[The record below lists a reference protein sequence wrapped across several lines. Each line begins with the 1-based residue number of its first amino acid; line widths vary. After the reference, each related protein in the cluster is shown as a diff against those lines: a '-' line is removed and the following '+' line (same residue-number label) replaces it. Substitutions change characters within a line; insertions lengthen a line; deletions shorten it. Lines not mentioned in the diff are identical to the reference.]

1 MDFIIEPNFI
11 TVRYIILLIVGLLIA
26 ASVKYGIDLYQ
37 DNHTKNVYQY
47 DYAEINK
54 VNYGLFNIQL
64 WKEKALDI
72 VEKRI
77 NNFKL
82 SDSAYEQLGGQ
93 IELYLYKMYDD
104 YFTSGKLIDEIYA
117 SLEDSGTMN
126 KMFMT
131 MMRGTVEKQLKN
143 LDLKSKIPGLAS
155 SLNKEIKKNEPEIRQ
170 VLQKELLNMVM
181 SDEQSKYID
190 RRERIYQQYGF
201 DAVGPTGDHLKSEI
215 ASIDERLADYLKYI
229 VGLLAAALLLLIL
242 TMKLLSFKDL
252 MLGFTI
258 ISIVL
263 LVLGITLPMID
274 IDARLNSFGIE
285 IMGSEISFDEQV
297 LYFQSKS
304 IVEVTKTLWTGG
316 SWDLKLVG
324 ALILLFSIVFP
335 FFKLILSI
343 LYLYYEKAKSSK
355 AVKTVIFYLGKW
367 SMADVFTV
375 ALFMAYIGF
384 YGLVTSQ
391 LADISRNDTGFAVE
405 TLNYSKLSPGAFFF
419 TAYCLLSITTS
430 LLINRNELKAANEL

>member
-1 MDFIIEPNFI
+1 M
-11 TVRYIILLIVGLLIA
+11 RYVVLLIVGLLLIG
-26 ASVKYGIDLYQ
+26 SSKFGLDLYSAISK
-37 DNHTKNVYQY
+37 KNIYQY

-72 VEKRI
+72 VEGRI
-77 NNFKL
+77 NSFKL
-82 SDSAYEQLGGQ
+82 SDEAYDQISGQ
-93 IELYLYKMYDD
+93 IEIYLYKMYDD

-117 SLEDSGTMN
+117 SLEESGTVN
-126 KMFMT
+126 KIFMK
-131 MMRGTVEKQLKN
+131 MMRGTIEDQLKN
-143 LDLKSKIPGLAS
+143 LNLKSKIPQLAQQ
-155 SLNKEIKKNEPEIRQ
+155 LNTEIKKNEPEIRR

-181 SDEQSKYID
+181 ADEQANYVD
-190 RRERIYQQYGF
+190 RRERIYQRYDF
-201 DAVGPTGDHLKSEI
+201 DNAAATNEYLKNEIVEIDNSLPT
-215 ASIDERLADYLKYI
+215 YLKYI
-229 VGLLAAALLLLIL
+229 MALLGGALLLLIVSA
-242 TMKLLSFKDL
+242 KLLSFKEL

-258 ISIVL
+258 TSIVL

-274 IDARLNSFGIE
+274 IDARLNAFGIQ
-285 IMGSEISFDEQV
+285 IMGQEISFDEQV

-335 FFKLILSI
+335 FLKLILSI
-343 LYLYYEKAKSSK
+343 LYLYYEKAKSSR
-355 AVKTVIFYLGKW
+355 AIRSIIFYLGKW

-384 YGLVTSQ
+384 YGLVTVQ

-419 TAYCLLSITTS
+419 TAYCLLSVTTS

>member
-1 MDFIIEPNFI
+1 M
-11 TVRYIILLIVGLLIA
+11 RYLILLIAGLLIA
-26 ASVKYGIDLYQ
+26 ASTKFGIDLYKE
-37 DNHTKNVYQY
+37 NSSKNAYQY

-72 VEKRI
+72 VESRI
-77 NNFKL
+77 NNFTL
-82 SDSAYEQLGGQ
+82 SQEAYDQIGGQ

-104 YFTSGKLIDEIYA
+104 YFTSGRLIDEIYA
-117 SLEDSGTMN
+117 NLESSGTMN
-126 KMFMT
+126 KMILG

-143 LDLKSKIPGLAS
+143 LDLKSKIPGLAAQ
-155 SLNKEIKKNEPEIRQ
+155 LKVEIKRNEPEIRK

-181 SDEQSKYID
+181 SDEQANYVD
-190 RRERIYQQYGF
+190 RRERIYSRYGF
-201 DAVGPTGDHLKSEI
+201 DSVKPTGEFLLGKVESSELI
-215 ASIDERLADYLKYI
+215 IDKLLKYI
-229 VGLLAAALLLLIL
+229 AGLLALALIVLLVG
-242 TMKLLSFKDL
+242 MKLISFKDL

-274 IDARLNSFGIE
+274 IDARLNSFGIQ
-285 IMGSEISFDEQV
+285 IMGQEISFDEQV

-316 SWDLKLVG
+316 GWDLKLVG
-324 ALILLFSIVFP
+324 GLILLFSIVFP
-335 FFKLILSI
+335 FIKLVLSI
-343 LYLYYEKAKSSK
+343 CYLYWQKARESK
-355 AVKTVIFYLGKW
+355 TVKTIIFYLGKW

-430 LLINRNELKAANEL
+430 LLINRKELKSVNEL

>member
-1 MDFIIEPNFI
+1 M
-11 TVRYIILLIVGLLIA
+11 RYIVLLIVGILIGT
-26 ASVKYGIDLYQ
+26 SVKFGIDLYQ
-37 DNHTKNVYQY
+37 VNNAKNAHQY

-72 VEKRI
+72 VESRI
-77 NNFKL
+77 NNFTL
-82 SDSAYEQLGGQ
+82 SQEAYDQIGGQ
-93 IELYLYKMYDD
+93 IEMYLYTMYDD

-117 SLEDSGTMN
+117 NLEESGTMN
-126 KMFMT
+126 KMILK
-131 MMRGTVEKQLKN
+131 MMRGTVEKQLQS
-143 LDLKSKIPGLAS
+143 LDLKSKIPGLAAQ
-155 SLNKEIKKNEPEIRQ
+155 LKVEIKKNEPEIRG

-181 SDEQSKYID
+181 SDEQANYVD
-190 RRERIYQQYGF
+190 RRTRIYQRHGF
-201 DAVGPTGDHLKSEI
+201 EDAEATGDFLLDKVKNAEGEI
-215 ASIDERLADYLKYI
+215 QGLLKYI
-229 VGLLAAALLLLIL
+229 IGLLAAALLILLLGI
-242 TMKLLSFKDL
+242 KLISFKDL
-252 MLGFTI
+252 MLGFTV

-274 IDARLNSFGIE
+274 IDARLNAFGIE
-285 IMGSEISFDEQV
+285 IMGQEIAFEEQV

-316 SWDLKLVG
+316 GWDLKLVG
-324 ALILLFSIVFP
+324 GLILLFSIVFP
-335 FFKLILSI
+335 FIKLVLSI
-343 LYLYYEKAKSSK
+343 FYLYYAKARASK
-355 AVKTVIFYLGKW
+355 TVKTIIFYLGKW
-367 SMADVFTV
+367 SMADVFVV

-419 TAYCLLSITTS
+419 TAYCLLSVTTS
-430 LLINRNELKAANEL
+430 LLINRQELKATKEI

>member
-1 MDFIIEPNFI
+1 M
-11 TVRYIILLIVGLLIA
+11 RYIVLLIVGILIGT
-26 ASVKYGIDLYQ
+26 SVKFGIDLYQ
-37 DNHTKNVYQY
+37 VNNAKNAHQY

-72 VEKRI
+72 VESRI
-77 NNFKL
+77 NNFTL
-82 SDSAYEQLGGQ
+82 SQEAYDQIGGQ
-93 IELYLYKMYDD
+93 IEMYLYTMYDD

-117 SLEDSGTMN
+117 NLEESGTMN
-126 KMFMT
+126 KMILK
-131 MMRGTVEKQLKN
+131 MMRGTVEKQLQS
-143 LDLKSKIPGLAS
+143 LDLKSKIPGLAAQ
-155 SLNKEIKKNEPEIRQ
+155 LKVEIKKNEPEIRG

-181 SDEQSKYID
+181 SDEQANYVD
-190 RRERIYQQYGF
+190 RRTRIYQRHGF
-201 DAVGPTGDHLKSEI
+201 EDAEATGGFLLDKVKNAEGEI
-215 ASIDERLADYLKYI
+215 QGLLKYI
-229 VGLLAAALLLLIL
+229 IGLLAAALLILLLGI
-242 TMKLLSFKDL
+242 KLISFKDL
-252 MLGFTI
+252 MLGFTV

-274 IDARLNSFGIE
+274 IDARLNAFGIE
-285 IMGSEISFDEQV
+285 IMGQEIAFEEQV

-316 SWDLKLVG
+316 GWDLKLVG
-324 ALILLFSIVFP
+324 GLILLFSIVFP
-335 FFKLILSI
+335 FIKLVLSI
-343 LYLYYEKAKSSK
+343 FYLYYAKARASK
-355 AVKTVIFYLGKW
+355 TVKTIIFYLGKW
-367 SMADVFTV
+367 SMADVFVV

-419 TAYCLLSITTS
+419 TAYCLLSVTTS
-430 LLINRNELKAANEL
+430 LLINRQELKATKEI

>member
-1 MDFIIEPNFI
+1 MI
-11 TVRYIILLIVGLLIA
+11 VRYIILLVAGLLGL
-26 ASVKYGIDLYQ
+26 ASVKFGMDLYKE
-37 DNHTKNVYQY
+37 NTAKNVYHY

-72 VEKRI
+72 VESRI
-77 NNFKL
+77 NNFTL
-82 SDSAYEQLGGQ
+82 SQEAYDQIGGQ

-117 SLEDSGTMN
+117 NLESSGTMN
-126 KMFMT
+126 KMILN
-131 MMRGTVEKQLKN
+131 MMRGTVDKQLKN
-143 LDLKSKIPGLAS
+143 LDLKSKIPGLAAQ
-155 SLNKEIKKNEPEIRQ
+155 LKVEIKKNEPEIRQ

-181 SDEQSKYID
+181 SDEQADYVD
-190 RRERIYQQYGF
+190 RRTRIYVRHGF
-201 DAVGPTGDHLKSEI
+201 DNAGDTGEFLLEKVKNSESNI
-215 ASIDERLADYLKYI
+215 STLLKYI
-229 VGLLAAALLLLIL
+229 TGLLACALLVLLL
-242 TMKLLSFKDL
+242 GFKLISFKDL

-258 ISIVL
+258 ISIIL
-263 LVLGITLPMID
+263 LVLGISLPMID
-274 IDARLNSFGIE
+274 IDARLNSFGIQ
-285 IMGSEISFDEQV
+285 IMGQEIAFDEQV

-335 FFKLILSI
+335 FIKLVLSI
-343 LYLYYEKAKSSK
+343 CYLYWEKAKKSK
-355 AVKTVIFYLGKW
+355 TVKTIIFYLGKW

-384 YGLVTSQ
+384 YGLVTTQ

-430 LLINRNELKAANEL
+430 LLINRRDLKEADHL

>member
-1 MDFIIEPNFI
+1 M
-11 TVRYIILLIVGLLIA
+11 RYLILLIVGLLIA
-26 ASVKYGIDLYQ
+26 ASVKFGIDLYSE
-37 DNHTKNVYQY
+37 NHTKNTYQY

-72 VEKRI
+72 VEGRI
-77 NNFKL
+77 NSFKL
-82 SDSAYEQLGGQ
+82 SDEAYDQISGQ

-117 SLEDSGTMN
+117 SLEESGTVN
-126 KMFMT
+126 KIFMK
-131 MMRGTVEKQLKN
+131 MMRGTVEDQLQN
-143 LDLKSKIPGLAS
+143 LDLKSKIPGLARQ
-155 SLNKEIKKNEPEIRQ
+155 LNKEIKKNEPEIRK

-181 SDEQSKYID
+181 ADEQSNYID
-190 RRERIYQQYGF
+190 RRERIYERYGF
-201 DAVGPTGDHLKSEI
+201 KGATATNEFLLNEVVT
-215 ASIDERLADYLKYI
+215 IDGKLRVLLKYI
-229 VGLLAAALLLLIL
+229 IGLLAGALILLIVAI
-242 TMKLLSFKDL
+242 KLLSFKDL
-252 MLGFTI
+252 MLGFTV

-274 IDARLNSFGIE
+274 IDARLNAFGIQ
-285 IMGSEISFDEQV
+285 IMGQEISFEEQV

-335 FFKLILSI
+335 FIKLVLSI
-343 LYLYYEKAKSSK
+343 LYLYYEKAKTS
-355 AVKTVIFYLGKW
+355 KTVRTIIFYLGKW
-367 SMADVFTV
+367 SMADVFVV

-419 TAYCLLSITTS
+419 TAYCLLSVTTS

>member
-1 MDFIIEPNFI
+1 M
-11 TVRYIILLIVGLLIA
+11 RYLILIIVGFLVA
-26 ASVKYGIDLYQ
+26 ASVKFGVDLYQ
-37 DNHTKNVYQY
+37 ENTSKNVYQY

-72 VEKRI
+72 VEGRI
-77 NNFKL
+77 NNFTL
-82 SDSAYEQLGGQ
+82 SQEAYDQIGGQ

-104 YFTSGKLIDEIYA
+104 YFTSGRLIDEIYA
-117 SLEDSGTMN
+117 NLESSGTMN
-126 KMFMT
+126 KMILG

-143 LDLKSKIPGLAS
+143 LDLKSKIPGLAAQ
-155 SLNKEIKKNEPEIRQ
+155 LKVEIKKNEPEIRQ

-181 SDEQSKYID
+181 SDEQATYVD
-190 RRERIYQQYGF
+190 RRERIYERYGF
-201 DAVGPTGDHLKSEI
+201 EDASTTGEFLLEKVETAEGNISTQ
-215 ASIDERLADYLKYI
+215 LKYI
-229 VGLLAAALLLLIL
+229 VWLLAAALLVLLL
-242 TMKLLSFKDL
+242 GMKFISFKDL

-285 IMGSEISFDEQV
+285 VMGQEIAFDEQV

-304 IVEVTKTLWTGG
+304 IFEVTKTLWTGG
-316 SWDLKLVG
+316 TWDLKLVG

-335 FFKLILSI
+335 FIKLVLS
-343 LYLYYEKAKSSK
+343 
-355 AVKTVIFYLGKW
+355 IFYLYWKKAKESKTVKKIIFYLAKW

-384 YGLVTSQ
+384 YGLVTTQ

-430 LLINRNELKAANEL
+430 LLINRKDLKDSNQF

>member
-1 MDFIIEPNFI
+1 M
-11 TVRYIILLIVGLLIA
+11 RYLILIIVGFLITT
-26 ASVKYGIDLYQ
+26 SVKFGIDLYRE
-37 DNHTKNVYQY
+37 NTAKNEYQY

-64 WKEKALDI
+64 WKEKALDV
-72 VEKRI
+72 VESRI
-77 NNFKL
+77 NSFTL
-82 SDSAYEQLGGQ
+82 SQEAYDQIGGQ

-117 SLEDSGTMN
+117 NLESSGTMN
-126 KMFMT
+126 KMILN
-131 MMRGTVEKQLKN
+131 MMRGTVDKQLKN
-143 LDLKSKIPGLAS
+143 LDLKSKIPGLATQ
-155 SLNKEIKKNEPEIRQ
+155 LKVEIKKNEPEIRK

-181 SDEQSKYID
+181 SDEQASYID
-190 RRERIYQQYGF
+190 RRERIYQKHGF
-201 DAVGPTGDHLKSEI
+201 ENARTTGDFLLEKVKISQGKI
-215 ASIDERLADYLKYI
+215 STLLKYI
-229 VGLLAAALLLLIL
+229 ISLLAAALIVLMIGMRLI
-242 TMKLLSFKDL
+242 SFKDL
-252 MLGFTI
+252 MLGFTV

-274 IDARLNSFGIE
+274 IDARLNSFGIQV
-285 IMGSEISFDEQV
+285 MGQEISFDEQV

-304 IVEVTKTLWTGG
+304 IVEVTTTLWTGG

-324 ALILLFSIVFP
+324 ALILLFSIIFP
-335 FFKLILSI
+335 FMKLVLSI
-343 LYLYYEKAKSSK
+343 FYLYWEGAKKSK
-355 AVKTVIFYLGKW
+355 TIKTIIFYLGKW

-384 YGLVTSQ
+384 YGLVTAQ

-430 LLINRNELKAANEL
+430 ILINRKDIKDANLT

>member
-1 MDFIIEPNFI
+1 
-11 TVRYIILLIVGLLIA
+11 VRYLILIIVGLLLA
-26 ASVKYGIDLYQ
+26 ASVKFGVDLYQ
-37 DNHTKNVYQY
+37 ENTAKNTYQY

-72 VEKRI
+72 VEGRI
-77 NNFKL
+77 NNFTL
-82 SDSAYEQLGGQ
+82 SQEAYDQIGGQ

-104 YFTSGKLIDEIYA
+104 YFTSGRLIDEIYA
-117 SLEDSGTMN
+117 NLESSGTMN
-126 KMFMT
+126 KMILG

-143 LDLKSKIPGLAS
+143 LDLKSKIPGLAAQ
-155 SLNKEIKKNEPEIRQ
+155 LKVEIKKNEPEIRQ

-181 SDEQSKYID
+181 SDEQATYVD
-190 RRERIYQQYGF
+190 RRERIYARHGF
-201 DAVGPTGDHLKSEI
+201 EDASTTGDFLIEKVQTAEGNI
-215 ASIDERLADYLKYI
+215 NTQLKYI
-229 VGLLAAALLLLIL
+229 VGLLAAALLVLLL
-242 TMKLLSFKDL
+242 GMKLISFKDL
-252 MLGFTI
+252 MLGFTM

-274 IDARLNSFGIE
+274 IDARLNSFGIQVMGQE
-285 IMGSEISFDEQV
+285 IAFDEQV

-304 IVEVTKTLWTGG
+304 IFEVTKTLWTGG
-316 SWDLKLVG
+316 TWDLKLVG

-335 FFKLILSI
+335 FIKLVLS
-343 LYLYYEKAKSSK
+343 
-355 AVKTVIFYLGKW
+355 IFYLYWKKAKESKTVKKIIFYLAKW

-384 YGLVTSQ
+384 YGLVTTQ

-430 LLINRNELKAANEL
+430 LLINRKDLKESNQF

>member
-1 MDFIIEPNFI
+1 M
-11 TVRYIILLIVGLLIA
+11 RYVILLIVGLLIA
-26 ASVKYGIDLYQ
+26 ASVKFGMDLYTE
-37 DNHTKNVYQY
+37 NRTKNIYQY

-72 VEKRI
+72 VEGRI
-77 NNFKL
+77 NSFKL
-82 SDSAYEQLGGQ
+82 SDEAYDQISGQ

-117 SLEDSGTMN
+117 SLEESGTVN
-126 KMFMT
+126 KIFMK
-131 MMRGTVEKQLKN
+131 MMRGTVEDQLQN
-143 LDLKSKIPGLAS
+143 LDLKSKIPQLAAQ
-155 SLNKEIKKNEPEIRQ
+155 LNKEIKKNEPEIRK

-181 SDEQSKYID
+181 ADEQADFID
-190 RRERIYQQYGF
+190 RRERIYQRYDFENAAETNEYLQKEILGI
-201 DAVGPTGDHLKSEI
+201 DANL
-215 ASIDERLADYLKYI
+215 SILLKYI
-229 VGLLAAALLLLIL
+229 IGLLGGALLLLIV

-252 MLGFTI
+252 MLGFTV

-274 IDARLNSFGIE
+274 IDARLNSFGIQ
-285 IMGSEISFDEQV
+285 IMGQEISFDEQV

-316 SWDLKLVG
+316 TWDLKLVG

-343 LYLYYEKAKSSK
+343 LYLYYEKAKASK
-355 AVKTVIFYLGKW
+355 AVKNIIFYLSKW

-419 TAYCLLSITTS
+419 TAYCLLSVTTS

>member
-1 MDFIIEPNFI
+1 M
-11 TVRYIILLIVGLLIA
+11 RYIILLIVGLLIA
-26 ASVKYGIDLYQ
+26 ASVKFGIDLYQ
-37 DNHTKNVYQY
+37 ENHTKNVYQY

-77 NNFKL
+77 NSFKL
-82 SDSAYEQLGGQ
+82 SEEAYNQIGGQ

-104 YFTSGKLIDEIYA
+104 YFTSGKLIDEIYT

-143 LDLKSKIPGLAS
+143 LDLKSKIPGLAA

-201 DAVGPTGDHLKSEI
+201 DAVGPTGDHLQSEI
-215 ASIDERLADYLKYI
+215 ASIDERLATYLKYI
-229 VGLLAAALLLLIL
+229 VGLLGAALLLLIL

-316 SWDLKLVG
+316 AWDLKLVG

-355 AVKTVIFYLGKW
+355 AVKAVIFYLGKW

-419 TAYCLLSITTS
+419 TAYCLLSVTTS
-430 LLINRNELKAANEL
+430 LLINRNELKEANEL

>member
-1 MDFIIEPNFI
+1 M
-11 TVRYIILLIVGLLIA
+11 RYIILLIVGLLIA
-26 ASVKYGIDLYQ
+26 ASVKFGIDLYQ
-37 DNHTKNVYQY
+37 ENHTKNVYQY

-77 NNFKL
+77 NSFKL
-82 SDSAYEQLGGQ
+82 SEGAYDQIGGQ

-181 SDEQSKYID
+181 SDEQSEYVD

-201 DAVGPTGDHLKSEI
+201 DAVGPTGDHLQSEI
-215 ASIDERLADYLKYI
+215 ASIDDRLDNYLKYI
-229 VGLLAAALLLLIL
+229 VGLLGAALLLLIV

-355 AVKTVIFYLGKW
+355 AVKAVIFYLGKW

-419 TAYCLLSITTS
+419 TAYCLLSVTTS
-430 LLINRNELKAANEL
+430 LLINRNELKVANEL

>member
-1 MDFIIEPNFI
+1 M
-11 TVRYIILLIVGLLIA
+11 RYLILIIVGLLIGA
-26 ASVKYGIDLYQ
+26 AVKCGIDL
-37 DNHTKNVYQY
+37 NRENTEKNEYQY

-72 VEKRI
+72 VESRI
-77 NNFKL
+77 NNFTL
-82 SDSAYEQLGGQ
+82 SQEAYDQIGGQ

-117 SLEDSGTMN
+117 NLESSGTMN
-126 KMFMT
+126 KMILK
-131 MMRGTVEKQLKN
+131 MMRGTVDKQLKN
-143 LDLKSKIPGLAS
+143 LDLKSKIPGLANQ
-155 SLNKEIKKNEPEIRQ
+155 LKVEIKKNEPEIRQ

-181 SDEQSKYID
+181 SDEQASYVD
-190 RRERIYQQYGF
+190 RRKRIYQKHGF
-201 DAVGPTGDHLKSEI
+201 ENARTTGDFLLEKVKVSE
-215 ASIDERLADYLKYI
+215 SKIDILLKYI
-229 VGLLAAALLLLIL
+229 IGILALALVVLLIGL
-242 TMKLLSFKDL
+242 KLITFKDL
-252 MLGFTI
+252 MLGFTV

-285 IMGSEISFDEQV
+285 VMGQEIAFDEQV

-335 FFKLILSI
+335 FLKLVLSI
-343 LYLYYEKAKSSK
+343 CYLYLERAKRSK
-355 AVKTVIFYLGKW
+355 FVKTIIFYLGKW

-384 YGLVTSQ
+384 YGLVNAQ
-391 LADISRNDTGFAVE
+391 LGEISRNDTGFAVE
-405 TLNYSKLSPGAFFF
+405 TINYSKLSPGAFFF

-430 LLINRNELKAANEL
+430 ILINRKDLKEANLT